1 MIFSVV
7 VALAVAARAT
17 TTLKIIRVAAGST
30 KKRELRLISLRERF
44 DHLIYQT
51 LYRPFWIG

>member
-30 KKRELRLISLRERF
+30 KKR
-44 DHLIYQT
+44 
-51 LYRPFWIG
+51 